1 MVLLGWTPVLI
12 MEVADS
18 QTLVQ
23 ISIIYIT
30 ALTLEYRLIDTLD
43 ILYSVSYIYNL
54 PKTINPSTNIIYSSD
69 TFKI

>member
-23 ISIIYIT
+23 ISIICIT
-30 ALTLEYRLIDTLD
+30 ALTLEYR
-43 ILYSVSYIYNL
+43 
-54 PKTINPSTNIIYSSD
+54 
-69 TFKI
+69 